1 MLLGPGDTNALYTS
15 SMQRVLSN
23 AFVPA
28 FVILRT
34 RSLMEKQQKGLLVHM
49 KKKNGRRI
57 GMSLQKCYTQMN
69 GSQLWP
75 R

>member
-49 KKKNGRRI
+49 KKK
-57 GMSLQKCYTQMN
+57 MDVA
-69 GSQLWP
+69 
-75 R
+75 